1 MWRLLR
7 ITPAIA
13 ALLFTAGAAQ
23 GLVLDWSAVTWNP
36 QSIAPNVLQNHY
48 DVDGTPG
55 TDLTVR
61 LAYSTQAAGSPYRA
75 GLPAIDAS
83 LEGGRGAGA
92 RALHLGVDFTAQSHF
107 ITITV
112 DFSNYAQGVEG
123 VSFSLFDIDRADGSA
138 LYIDQIRSISA
149 IGLDGLPIAAPPTFS
164 GLGSR
169 VSESGSIL
177 TGTGPANDTGLGS
190 DAGNATISFN
200 GPIRSFTFVWGVPNS
215 NANNPIPMDISIG
228 NINFTPVPEINPAWT
243 AALSTFLAV
252 GVMLRHRSSV
262 LKKTARR
269 ADVDSTELRDAA
281 ESKPRHDVC

>member
-1 MWRLLR
+1 MWRFLR
-7 ITPAIA
+7 IIPAIA

-23 GLVLDWSAVTWNP
+23 GLVLDWNVVTWNP

-61 LAYSTQAAGSPYRA
+61 IAYSTQNAGSPYRA

-83 LEGGRGAGA
+83 LEGGRGTGA
-92 RALHLGVDFTAQSHF
+92 RALHLGVDFAAQSHF
-107 ITITV
+107 LTITV
-112 DFSNYAQGVEG
+112 DFANPGGVEG

-149 IGLDGLPIAAPPTFS
+149 TALDGSIIAPTFS
-164 GLGSR
+164 GLGSM
-169 VSESGSIL
+169 VSASGSVL

-215 NANNPIPMDISIG
+215 NANNPIPMDISMG
-228 NINFTPVPEINPAWT
+228 NINFTPVPEINPAIAGAVVCIVGT
-243 AALSTFLAV
+243 FFAL
-252 GVMLRHRSSV
+252 RSR
-262 LKKTARR
+262 RR
-269 ADVDSTELRDAA
+269 ARSA
-281 ESKPRHDVC
+281 